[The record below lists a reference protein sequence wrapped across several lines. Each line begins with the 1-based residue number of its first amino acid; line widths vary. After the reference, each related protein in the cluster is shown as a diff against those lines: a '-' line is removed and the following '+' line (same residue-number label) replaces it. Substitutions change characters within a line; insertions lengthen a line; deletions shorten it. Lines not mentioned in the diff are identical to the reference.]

1 MKKVKDEPIILYRNG
16 PEIDSLKHDLNELLP
31 FAQKVCE
38 AFHKLPFAVEDAGFY
53 DIISNTSVN
62 ANTYLI
68 RTLPDTVEIP
78 GVMVNKQKM
87 IESGMYECPGL
98 AEFNSALTNFKA
110 QSGDQFQSYFRHT
123 NGTAEIDPLT
133 WGAFER
139 RHTISAD
146 SPEAKELYRKMTN
159 FFTTIESFHS
169 YMLKTYNT
177 PVLMRG
183 LANYGQFCIVDN
195 EKKLVI
201 KPLVFAS
208 LIKRARSKQV
218 EAE

>member
-31 FAQKVCE
+31 FAQKVVE
-38 AFHKLPFAVEDAGFY
+38 AYHKLPFATETTFF
-53 DIISNTSVN
+53 DIISNTGVN

-68 RTLPDTVEIP
+68 RTIPDTAEIP
-78 GVMVNKQKM
+78 GVVMNKQKM
-87 IESGMYECPGL
+87 IESGMYECPNL

-110 QSGDQFQSYFRHT
+110 QSGEQYQTYFRHA

-139 RHTISAD
+139 RHTISASD
-146 SPEAKELYRKMTN
+146 PESKELYNKMTN
-159 FFTTIESFHS
+159 FFAVIEAFHS

-195 EKKLVI
+195 EKGLVI

-208 LIKRARSKQV
+208 LIKRARSKQT
-218 EAE
+218 E